1 MAANLSRN
9 LNDIKKITQLTSETN
24 HMGISVMG
32 PDVNESALNF
42 TVTKEGNIR
51 FGMAAIKGVGE
62 SAVELIIS
70 EREKNGPYQNIFD
83 FAKRVNLRSV
93 NKRSFEALAMAG
105 AFDGFPGAHRSQYFY
120 KENEDDPIFIEK
132 VIKHGNNIQNR
143 ESSQQASLFGQMED
157 AFEVKDPDMPV
168 CEKWSQAK
176 KLMLEKQV
184 TGFYISGHPLDDFK
198 MTMDRFCTIV
208 INDLKN
214 DLKNLH
220 EEKVMFAGMITDVQQ
235 KTSKK
240 GAPFGIFTIED
251 FSGNMNLM
259 IFNEDYL
266 KRKHMLEIG
275 NKVFL
280 IAKIEERFHQKG
292 NFDVRIEEMHLLS
305 EAMSKLAKS
314 ITLSISATDID
325 DGLVSTLANLAK
337 NNVGDCAIQV
347 NIDDPDNGKIL
358 KLKTSTFKVEPRAFV
373 HEIEKLNKL
382 KFIID

>member
-1 MAANLSRN
+1 
-9 LNDIKKITQLTSETN
+9 
-24 HMGISVMG
+24 
-32 PDVNESALNF
+32 
-42 TVTKEGNIR
+42 
-51 FGMAAIKGVGE
+51 
-62 SAVELIIS
+62 
-70 EREKNGPYQNIFD
+70 
-83 FAKRVNLRSV
+83 
-93 NKRSFEALAMAG
+93 
-105 AFDGFPGAHRSQYFY
+105 
-120 KENEDDPIFIEK
+120 
-132 VIKHGNNIQNR
+132 
-143 ESSQQASLFGQMED
+143 
-157 AFEVKDPDMPV
+157 
-168 CEKWSQAK
+168 
-176 KLMLEKQV
+176 MLEKQV